1 MNFTNYYTFNT
12 TRKPNNRLAN
22 QPTFL
27 YYIHIRAHAGIYSL
41 EKGRLVGEVGGM
53 GRIRPIGQM
62 GQIGERGGYPPDI
75 HLTST

>member
-1 MNFTNYYTFNT
+1 MNFTNYYTFHIT
-12 TRKPNNRLAN
+12 RHITRKPNNRLAS

-27 YYIHIRAHAGIYSL
+27 IIYTQYAHTRVCISL

-62 GQIGERGGYPPDI
+62 GQRGEVI